1 MAQSLERYVSIMLGE
16 KSTTTSP
23 LMNKFRRVGK
33 EFDARGDLVLVDQK
47 LNLLELHEA
56 WKL

>member
-1 MAQSLERYVSIMLGE
+1 MLGE